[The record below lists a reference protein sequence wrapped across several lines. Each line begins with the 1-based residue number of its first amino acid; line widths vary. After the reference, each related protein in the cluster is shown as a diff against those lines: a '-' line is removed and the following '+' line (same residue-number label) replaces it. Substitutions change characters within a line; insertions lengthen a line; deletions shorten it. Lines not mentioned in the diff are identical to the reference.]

1 MGLDIRLPI
10 GLMFSIF
17 GLIVGV
23 YGVMADPAMNR
34 RSLGINIDM
43 WWGICSLI
51 IGAILLLACRRKKP
65 KQ

>member
-17 GLIVGV
+17 GVIVGA
-23 YGVMADPAMNR
+23 YGMFADPAMNQR
-34 RSLGINIDM
+34 ALGINIDM

-51 IGAILLLACRRKKP
+51 MGVILLLACRRKKARL
-65 KQ
+65 